1 MTEQCLLTFREYS
14 QIISYTLH
22 DVHCIDW
29 HIAQLYPVTQYT
41 VHRICWHMDGDS
53 RRISAALQSCLVDH
67 VKCSCVQLL
76 KSVEEGTAKT
86 EACLKMALA
95 DSIFDDIIGDTAE
108 AFLDAH
114 GLQTPPEIN
123 D

>member
-1 MTEQCLLTFREYS
+1 MAEQCLFTFREYS
-14 QIISYTLH
+14 QIILYILH

-29 HIAQLYPVTQYT
+29 HIAQLYPGTQFT
-41 VHRICWHMDGDS
+41 VHRVCRHTDGDS
-53 RRISAALQSCLVDH
+53 RRISAALQPCLVGH
-67 VKCSCVQLL
+67 VKRSCAQLL
-76 KSVEEGTAKT
+76 KSVEEGTART

-114 GLQTPPEIN
+114 GLQKPSEIE
-123 D
+123 